1 MKTILHL
8 AAIAVL
14 SLGSLT
20 AGTLSYNVTVNTAG
34 LTDLAEIDFE
44 LVPGVGVPLAVEA
57 IVSGFTP
64 QGSLTTLEGIYLGAP
79 VGSIDSTLTLSNSGT
94 GDGYFRGYTP
104 GSPFQFLLTLTGA
117 GVGAGALGTV
127 ETSFRVLLLDANL
140 DVLLGG
146 AVVELVVGGNG
157 EVTVNALQGTA
168 SVSQVPEPGS
178 WLLMGS
184 ALVLFARRLRA

>member
-8 AAIAVL
+8 AAIAAL

-34 LTDLAEIDFE
+34 LTTLSEIDFE

-64 QGSLTTLEGIYLGAP
+64 QGSLTSLEGIYLGAP
-79 VGSIDSTLTLSNSGT
+79 VGSIDTTLTMSNAGS
-94 GDGYFRGYTP
+94 GDGYYRGYTP

-117 GVGAGALGTV
+117 GVGAGAFGT
-127 ETSFRVLLLDANL
+127 TDTTFRVVLLDENL
-140 DVLLGG
+140 NVLLGG
-146 AVVELVVGGNG
+146 PVVEMVVGANG
-157 EVTVNALQGTA
+157 DVSVSALQGTA

-184 ALVLFARRLRA
+184 ALVLFARRLKA